1 MNKRGKIEIKE
12 IIEVLLAAACVTL
25 LIILMIRVFSP
36 TISVSELAAK
46 NYLESLEIALDEA
59 KETGSSEFLMY
70 LSEPNPYF
78 LVYFG
83 EGYSFDYDY
92 LATFWCG
99 GSSTLD
105 VSFKPTKAKK
115 NSLCICHIDS
125 KDSLKNIDDLEVIC
139 KYCIQE
145 KIDNSLIAS
154 QSITE
159 EDAVYYYNSKN
170 NFSYIFSGY
179 HLNIEYIKS
188 EKSYKLSLDDSI
200 KISNNLNYLDCVE
213 NSNKPTGMTPAY

>member
-36 TISVSELAAK
+36 TISVPELAAK

-70 LSEPNPYF
+70 SSEPNPYF

-83 EGYSFDYDY
+83 EGYSFDKEFKIGV
-92 LATFWCG
+92 TRII
-99 GSSTLD
+99 
-105 VSFKPTKAKK
+105 FKPQKARK
-115 NSLCICHIDS
+115 NNLCVCYLEGDYSIE
-125 KDSLKNIDDLEVIC
+125 NILDLEKGYIC

-145 KIDNSLIAS
+145 EI
-154 QSITE
+154 E
-159 EDAVYYYNSKN
+159 NSKE
-170 NFSYIFSGY
+170 FFGYRSGKSLLLKY
-179 HLNIEYIKS
+179 LPDSKEYQINDLASSNIQENIQKLIEAIK
-188 EKSYKLSLDDSI
+188 ERNKDKDLE
-200 KISNNLNYLDCVE
+200 VE
-213 NSNKPTGMTPAY
+213 GE

>member
-70 LSEPNPYF
+70 SSEPNPYF
-78 LVYFG
+78 LVYLG
-83 EGYSFDYDY
+83 EGYSFDKGFKIGV
-92 LATFWCG
+92 TRII
-99 GSSTLD
+99 
-105 VSFKPTKAKK
+105 FKPQKARK
-115 NSLCICHIDS
+115 NNLCVCYLEGDYSIE
-125 KDSLKNIDDLEVIC
+125 NILDLEKGYIC

-145 KIDNSLIAS
+145 EI
-154 QSITE
+154 E
-159 EDAVYYYNSKN
+159 NSKE
-170 NFSYIFSGY
+170 FFGYRSGKSLLLKY
-179 HLNIEYIKS
+179 LPDSKEYQINDLASSNIQENIQKLIEAIK
-188 EKSYKLSLDDSI
+188 ERNKDKDLE
-200 KISNNLNYLDCVE
+200 VE
-213 NSNKPTGMTPAY
+213 GE